1 METKRL
7 ILWTEAAALA
17 EFNVDVSA
25 ESVCVCVS
33 TVGALACLQCAF
45 QEVAGKNN

>member
-25 ESVCVCVS
+25 ESVCVS
-33 TVGALACLQCAF
+33 LACLQCAF
-45 QEVAGKNN
+45 QEVAGKDN